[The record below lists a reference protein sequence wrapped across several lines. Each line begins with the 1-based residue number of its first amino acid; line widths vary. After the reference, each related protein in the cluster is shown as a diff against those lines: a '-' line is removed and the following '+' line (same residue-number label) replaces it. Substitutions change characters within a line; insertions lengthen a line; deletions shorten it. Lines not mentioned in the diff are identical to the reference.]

1 MSLNAKHCHR
11 VVHMYLFISIHRY
24 ALDDC
29 VITTAE
35 NCKERPP
42 EYLPIRYR
50 RLYASVAYTQKT
62 LMPLNKSYLQLFIIC
77 ILCFLSKSNTAV
89 RFYKNIF
96 TCISLHSNVTIS
108 FWLLIKVK
116 NCTIHHRFVR
126 NS

>member
-11 VVHMYLFISIHRY
+11 VVHMYLFVSIHRY

-77 ILCFLSKSNTAV
+77 ILCVLSKSSTAV
-89 RFYKNIF
+89 RFYKKYIHMYFVTFKCNNIILTF
-96 TCISLHSNVTIS
+96 NKSLK
-108 FWLLIKVK
+108 L
-116 NCTIHHRFVR
+116 HHTSLFCF
-126 NS
+126 